1 MVPVKRL
8 LLASN
13 TTKFLQA
20 DTPVGILPVNLLS
33 LISSRERFLA
43 VFSGST
49 PVNELWLSIKIVE
62 RCPQTT
68 GKIPRKPVV
77 FNFDHEQ
84 WAAVSKSLR
93 QFTGEIVVR
102 SHHSYQVTPITKV
115 FRLKSTKAGNLP
127 IPSGISPDN

>member
-33 LISSRERFLA
+33 LISSRERFQA

-62 RCPQTT
+62 RCPTT
-68 GKIPRKPVV
+68 RKIPRKPVV

-84 WAAVSKSLR
+84 SAAVSKSLR
-93 QFTGEIVVR
+93 QFTSEIVVR